1 MAKKPSSKPIGIA
14 LMVIGV
20 GLAYWGYDMSGSFDS
35 QFSQAFS
42 GSSSNAVLIRY
53 IGGAASFA
61 AGLFLSIK
69 K

>member
-1 MAKKPSSKPIGIA
+1 MTNKSTFQLTGIA

-20 GLAYWGYDMSGSFDS
+20 GLAYWGYDMSSAFES
-35 QFSQAFS
+35 QITQAFS
-42 GSSSNAVLIRY
+42 GSSSNAVMTRY

-61 AGLFLSIK
+61 VGLFLFIK